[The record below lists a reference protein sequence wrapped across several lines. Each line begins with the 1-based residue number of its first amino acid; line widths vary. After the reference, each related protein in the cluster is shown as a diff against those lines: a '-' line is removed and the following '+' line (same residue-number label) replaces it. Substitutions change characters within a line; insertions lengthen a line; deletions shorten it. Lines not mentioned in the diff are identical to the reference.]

1 MTWRRE
7 GPRRRPPLFWLSK
20 SWQVF
25 KKVNSSEENCIKQYF
40 FANGNFSAAAPP
52 FGAYSDWFSLKSS
65 KQENKRRN
73 LTSKNSVFLYEISL
87 FGYAIHH
94 QISKAWIQ
102 SAGLSS
108 KYLWVVCWVNA
119 GDIGKEKWPEF
130 AIWYPS
136 PAHPILLI
144 HFTWK
149 KDHPTACCPSYVCTY
164 VFWLSWH
171 LWRVKDYV
179 SLGRQMLLLHS
190 FGIVMKCCATLARDN
205 FKWFLFDVV
214 EIDFCYWIS
223 VRIHTHSFFLKNL
236 ECWFRIF

>member
-1 MTWRRE
+1 MKHSWHEEEKAR
-7 GPRRRPPLFWLSK
+7 GGGLLFFDSLKVGKFSK
-20 SWQVF
+20 KWIVV
-25 KKVNSSEENCIKQYF
+25 KKIASNNIF

-87 FGYAIHH
+87 FGYAIDH

-130 AIWYPS
+130 AIWYPLTRPS
-136 PAHPILLI
+136 NIAHP
-144 HFTWK
+144 FYMK
-149 KDHPTACCPSYVCTY
+149 KGSSDSVLPFLCMYVCLLAVLTLMKGQRLCITWTPN
-164 VFWLSWH
+164 VTPSFFWYRYEVLCNTRS
-171 LWRVKDYV
+171 RQFQMV
-179 SLGRQMLLLHS
+179 SIWCGRNRFLLL
-190 FGIVMKCCATLARDN
+190 N
-205 FKWFLFDVV
+205 F
-214 EIDFCYWIS
+214 C
-223 VRIHTHSFFLKNL
+223 
-236 ECWFRIF
+236 